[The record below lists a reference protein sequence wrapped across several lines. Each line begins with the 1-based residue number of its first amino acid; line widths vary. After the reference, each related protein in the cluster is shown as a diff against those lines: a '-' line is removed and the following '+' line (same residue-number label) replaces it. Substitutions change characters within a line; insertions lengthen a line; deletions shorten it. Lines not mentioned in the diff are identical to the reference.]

1 MQKTDVKSQLLA
13 HWKIVICAIAFL
25 CYAQTLAFPF
35 VYDDKYLI
43 TENKYIT
50 SFRYLPQFFTMHL
63 WDSFNVHFVNFY
75 RPLLLT
81 WSLVNHALFG
91 FHAAGWHLTN
101 VILHTAATYLLCV
114 LVEKFSG
121 DRGIALIAGLLFAVH
136 PVHLEVVAWASAAS
150 EMLLAV
156 FVLGSLLCY
165 MKSREGQNEK
175 RWLIMAWLFYV
186 GALFSKEPAVMM
198 PAMIF
203 ALVWLEHDSP
213 KGLLKRA
220 SACLKAAAPFALMV
234 VVYFAV
240 RWSVFGTEHYESFNK
255 SGIAAMFWTIPLVIC
270 FYLKLLVFPFH
281 LSPLYDVPDV
291 QSAAQMIFILP
302 VLLIAAIA
310 LTIFFWWRRD
320 RSTVIPFACL
330 WSLWLIPVLYL
341 RAFSPDKKV
350 GDRYVYLASIGFCIL
365 VAAAIR
371 HIRIPARQ
379 TFAGP
384 IAQVTATVLAA
395 VVLIYGTL
403 SQETYWSSDI
413 LLFYHALKVAP
424 KNDFAREHLAAAL
437 MTHNRFTQAV
447 PLLLDVEKNQP
458 QRWSILSYLGISYYQ
473 LGDYTK
479 AIDYLSRAI
488 AIDPTDAREHTY
500 MALTLL
506 KLHKRDLAMDSF
518 QDSLR
523 IKPEQM
529 ECHFGRGLIL
539 EDRGEW
545 QDAKLEYEAALKIQP
560 ANPALR
566 QYVDKFQARLNS
578 HSAAEQSG
586 NAARYQ
592 SLDLALGNGSKI
604 AKY

>member
-1 MQKTDVKSQLLA
+1 MQRTDVKSQVLS
-13 HWKIVICAIAFL
+13 HWKVVICAIAFL

-43 TENKYIT
+43 TENRYIT
-50 SFRYLPQFFTMHL
+50 SFHYLPRFFTVHL
-63 WDSFNVHFVNFY
+63 WDSFNVHLVNFY
-75 RPLLLT
+75 RPFLLA
-81 WSLVNHALFG
+81 WSLINHELFG
-91 FHAAGWHLTN
+91 FHPIGWHLTN

-114 LVEKFSG
+114 LVEKFSRDKG
-121 DRGIALIAGLLFAVH
+121 TAVIAGLLFAIH

-165 MKSREGQNEK
+165 MKSREGHSER
-175 RWLIMAWLFYV
+175 RWLIMAWLFYA
-186 GALFSKEPAVMM
+186 GALLSKETAVIM
-198 PAMIF
+198 PVMIL
-203 ALVWLEHDSP
+203 ALVWLEPDAQQN
-213 KGLLKRA
+213 LLSK
-220 SACLKAAAPFALMV
+220 SSESLKAAVPFALMV
-234 VVYFAV
+234 LVYFAI
-240 RWSVFGTEHYESFNK
+240 RWYVFGTEHYESFNK
-255 SGIAAMFWTIPLVIC
+255 LGIATMLWTIPLVIC
-270 FYLKLLVFPFH
+270 FYLKLLVFPFR

-302 VLLIAAIA
+302 VLLITAIGVA
-310 LTIFFWWRRD
+310 IFVWWNRD
-320 RSTVIPFACL
+320 RSRVIPFACL
-330 WSLWLIPVLYL
+330 WSLWLIPALYL
-341 RAFSPDKKV
+341 RAFSSDKKV

-371 HIRIPARQ
+371 RIRIPARQ

-384 IAQVTATVLAA
+384 IAQVTATLLAA

-403 SQETYWSSDI
+403 SQETYWSSDV
-413 LLFYHALKVAP
+413 LLFYRALEIAP
-424 KNDFAREHLAAAL
+424 KNDTAKENLSASL
-437 MTHNRFTQAV
+437 MTQEHFTQAV

-458 QRWSILSYLGISYYQ
+458 QRWSILNYLGISYYH
-473 LGDYTK
+473 LGEYPK
-479 AIDYLSRAI
+479 AVDYLSRAI

-523 IKPEQM
+523 IKPDQM

-545 QDAKLEYEAALKIQP
+545 QDAKREYEAALKIQP

-566 QYVDKFQARLNS
+566 QYLDKFQARLSS
-578 HSAAEQSG
+578 HSTAAQSG
-586 NAARYQ
+586 NAGRYQ
-592 SLDLALGNGSKI
+592 SLDLALGGGSKI